1 MIPEFRLITGV
12 DPDLFQERLNRY
24 LQNLDPDTEIVHLL
38 FSTSQ
43 IGGETSYSVLV
54 GVKVRRPPMA
64 L

>member
-1 MIPEFRLITGV
+1 MIPEFRVITGT

-43 IGGETSYSVLV
+43 IGQETNYSVLV
-54 GVKVRRPPMA
+54 GVRRR
-64 L
+64 